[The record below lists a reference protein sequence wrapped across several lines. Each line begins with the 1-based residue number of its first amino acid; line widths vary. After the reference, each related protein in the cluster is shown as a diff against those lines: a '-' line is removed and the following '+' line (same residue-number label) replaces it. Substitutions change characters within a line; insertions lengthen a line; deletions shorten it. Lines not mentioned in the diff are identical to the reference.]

1 MFKNR
6 YLTFLALLTAGLVAG
21 TAGVSAQSEMDLLL
35 FEKKAEG
42 TQKANRGNPDAKTA
56 AADIDIS
63 ESLTDNLS
71 KNNKKREKQ
80 YRITAEIQQ
89 AASEIPAKANPPMT
103 ANRKAG

>member
-21 TAGVSAQSEMDLLL
+21 TEGVSAQSEMDLLL

-42 TQKANRGNPDAKTA
+42 TQKANRGNPAAKTA

-63 ESLTDNLS
+63 ESLTDNQS
-71 KNNKKREKQ
+71 
-80 YRITAEIQQ
+80 
-89 AASEIPAKANPPMT
+89 
-103 ANRKAG
+103 

>member
-71 KNNKKREKQ
+71 KNNKKTGKAVPRSS
-80 YRITAEIQQ
+80 
-89 AASEIPAKANPPMT
+89 AA
-103 ANRKAG
+103 RRR

>member
-21 TAGVSAQSEMDLLL
+21 TAGVFAQSEMDLLL

-42 TQKANRGNPDAKTA
+42 TPKANRGNPDAKTA

-71 KNNKKREKQ
+71 KNNKK
-80 YRITAEIQQ
+80 TC
-89 AASEIPAKANPPMT
+89 
-103 ANRKAG
+103 RKLAVTKK